1 MRQRDGDIG
10 KLGRS
15 GFRPSA
21 IRFSAIRFGALL
33 LAVALAGTGCD
44 RGDQPQQ
51 LGRAAPLFALDDGQ
65 HRVDLRNLRGQ
76 VVVLNFWAS
85 WCAPCLAEMP
95 ALEALQQDLP
105 AVRVVLVAFDEDAST
120 YGNYLARH
128 PLPLLT
134 VLDTKQ
140 IANALYGTFRPPETY
155 VIDKAGVIRHK
166 YIGSQD
172 WTSPEIENTLRRLA
186 G

>member
-1 MRQRDGDIG
+1 MRRRGSGEDGRT
-10 KLGRS
+10 LGR
-15 GFRPSA
+15 FWR
-21 IRFSAIRFGALL
+21 GATLL
-33 LAVALAGTGCD
+33 TVVLFLAGCD

-51 LGRAAPLFALDDGQ
+51 LGRSAPVFALDDGQ
-65 HRVDLRNLRGQ
+65 HRIDLRNLRGQ

-85 WCAPCLAEMP
+85 WCAPCIAEMP
-95 ALEALQQDLP
+95 SLEALQQDLP
-105 AVRVVLVAFDEDAST
+105 QVRVVLVAFDEDAST
-120 YGNYLARH
+120 YGSYLARH
-128 PLPLLT
+128 PLPLMT

-155 VIDKAGVIRHK
+155 VIDKSGVIRHK